1 MKDTCLD
8 ASVKQ
13 LLRNYNLSV
22 QSGND
27 KLFLCSFIFTSLTF
41 YLAGS
46 KQVEAKTVGAKKT
59 CFGEQLPTHQFLT
72 KWLLKVTEEFDWDHG
87 TFPYRALV
95 RHRTCCKT
103 SSFHHCHP
111 NLLLG
116 CRWRFPFVVLIPCI
130 AHSTSALGQ
139 AVSKQL
145 LRMVVVLL

>member
-103 SSFHHCHP
+103 SSSTTVTQISFWDAGGGFPLLCSFLALLIQP
-111 NLLLG
+111 LLLG
-116 CRWRFPFVVLIPCI
+116 RL
-130 AHSTSALGQ
+130 
-139 AVSKQL
+139 
-145 LRMVVVLL
+145 